1 MEDDV
6 PNSEPGLICYDS
18 YWQDMLSNVDL
29 KADPDVSK
37 VSDIA
42 ALIDQKIEDN
52 FTRGLAP
59 KKKLAHRILSSSIR
73 QDVAG

>member
-1 MEDDV
+1 MI
-6 PNSEPGLICYDS
+6 G
-18 YWQDMLSNVDL
+18 NVDL

-42 ALIDQKIEDN
+42 EIVNQKIEDN

-59 KKKLAHRILSSSIR
+59 KKSWHIASFLLLQSNASRRLVEAEWCNGGCSC
-73 QDVAG
+73 Q